1 MLSMPEDTLKPQ
13 IGKYSTCIFNSRALT
28 LYRMPSSSRA
38 YPLALEKK
46 SETYYELFKQTGLVL

>member
-1 MLSMPEDTLKPQ
+1 MPEDMLKPQ
-13 IGKYSTCIFNSRALT
+13 IGKSSICVFNSRALM

-46 SETYYELFKQTGLVL
+46 SEAYYELFKQTGLVL